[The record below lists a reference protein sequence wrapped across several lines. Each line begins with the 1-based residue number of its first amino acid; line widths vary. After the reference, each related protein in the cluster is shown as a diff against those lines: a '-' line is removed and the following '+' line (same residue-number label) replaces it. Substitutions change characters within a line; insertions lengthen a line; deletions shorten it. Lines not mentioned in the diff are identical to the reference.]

1 MPALS
6 SFFPDAP
13 PTPEPAPPT
22 SVPALPDRSLSP
34 VRPWETI
41 RVVSAT
47 DTAEPGV
54 VKGESVY
61 SRVERLLSSQSAS
74 ASVPS
79 SSTLSTSGLD
89 VSSFINKRSTGNEVC
104 ALHLSVWKNDLKMV
118 NLLLDYGADPD
129 VADGESGWSSLHRAC
144 YFGYLGLVT
153 RLLQAKASTK
163 VEDRRGRTPF
173 DLLSQ

>member
-1 MPALS
+1 MRGASPAKDLELRQQRLC
-6 SFFPDAP
+6 DYL
-13 PTPEPAPPT
+13 
-22 SVPALPDRSLSP
+22 VDL
-34 VRPWETI
+34 
-41 RVVSAT
+41 VSAT

-129 VADGESGWSSLHRAC
+129 VTDGESGWSSLHRATWSRSDTISSRIC
-144 YFGYLGLVT
+144 CSHFSEFSWRAAASSTFLTQSRVWFSTLRSG
-153 RLLQAKASTK
+153 RLC
-163 VEDRRGRTPF
+163 V
-173 DLLSQ
+173 